1 MIVPYGKSKNT
12 ASSLERYSLFSQYEE
27 ESVAEEP
34 TETIEETLEPPS
46 EVDPATPDTISEDV
60 GKVEQVEK
68 YLNETLG
75 GPTLDNLMVV
85 LTAVGMSKISIS
97 LSEDKSSLSVS
108 GAISL
113 ADDNKIK
120 KEQ

>member
-12 ASSLERYSLFSQYEE
+12 ASSLEKISIFSQFED
-27 ESVAEEP
+27 VGV
-34 TETIEETLEPPS
+34 EETVEEAPEAAS
-46 EVDPATPDTISEDV
+46 EEVTTSEDV
-60 GKVEQVEK
+60 GKVKQVEQ

-97 LSEDKSSLSVS
+97 LSEDKSSLSIS
-108 GAISL
+108 GAINL
-113 ADDNKIK
+113 ADDNKIM

>member
-12 ASSLERYSLFSQYEE
+12 ASSLERISIFSQFEE
-27 ESVAEEP
+27 EIGVEK
-34 TETIEETLEPPS
+34 TIEETPEAAS
-46 EVDPATPDTISEDV
+46 EEATTSEDV
-60 GKVEQVEK
+60 GKVKQVEQ

-85 LTAVGMSKISIS
+85 LTAVGMYKISIS
-97 LSEDKSSLSVS
+97 LSEDKSSLSIS
-108 GAISL
+108 GAINL
-113 ADDNKIK
+113 ADDNKIM